1 MFIINKIEC
10 KSSELSLPLRSAL
23 KLSKT
28 RLPSKV
34 SMPMLILSSR
44 RTEPLTTR
52 TTHRQKR
59 TGKSVNKYESIINK
73 DVYKKHQLYGDM
85 VWERIM
91 GQSEEKAK
99 FEKAM
104 DSYKHAKEG
113 KFGRGR
119 LGVDY

>member
-1 MFIINKIEC
+1 MQKFGTIAALALGAQAFKNSTPFQGEHANADIIEQEN
-10 KSSELSLPLRSAL
+10 
-23 KLSKT
+23 
-28 RLPSKV
+28 
-34 SMPMLILSSR
+34 
-44 RTEPLTTR
+44 R